1 MGRLVAD
8 LPPEQR
14 EVIDL
19 AYVAGY
25 TQKEIAASVGVP
37 LGTVKGR
44 ARLGLLKLRHAAER
58 EMAPV
63 LTA

>member
-1 MGRLVAD
+1 M
-8 LPPEQR
+8 
-14 EVIDL
+14 IDL

>member
-1 MGRLVAD
+1 VAE

-19 AYVAGY
+19 AYFAGY
-25 TQKEIAASVGVP
+25 SQSEIAARVGVP

-44 ARLGLLKLRHAAER
+44 ARLGLLRLRAAAER
-58 EMAPV
+58 EFGAV
-63 LTA
+63 RTA

>member
-1 MGRLVAD
+1 M
-8 LPPEQR
+8 
-14 EVIDL
+14 IDL

-44 ARLGLLKLRHAAER
+44 ARLGLLKLRHSAER
-58 EMAPV
+58 ESAAVP
-63 LTA
+63 AA